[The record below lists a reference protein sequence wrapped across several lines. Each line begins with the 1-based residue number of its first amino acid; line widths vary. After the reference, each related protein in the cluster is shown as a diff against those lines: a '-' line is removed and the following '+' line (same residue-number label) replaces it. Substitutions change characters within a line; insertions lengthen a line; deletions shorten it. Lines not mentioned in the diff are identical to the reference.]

1 MANPIIYVWHLAV
14 VRPWPVVFV
23 EAAAGAADPLALKLY
38 HPVP

>member
-1 MANPIIYVWHLAV
+1 MVNPISYVWLLAV
-14 VRPWPVVFV
+14 AQPWPVVFV